1 MRSRGLCSGGMRP
14 LKLTVRPKVEH
25 LIGVTAVVL
34 LILGPIAFVQNRK
47 AARAPSAP
55 NATWLT
61 VYNKRWPAI
70 VVLGIAAFAFSYS
83 ATGHDGQRWRVY
95 GFPFPAGAFDSH
107 GADYVGLV
115 TLPFALFNA
124 LIWTTLPDLC
134 LFVWRHAS
142 ARRNQTRR
150 A

>member
-1 MRSRGLCSGGMRP
+1 M
-14 LKLTVRPKVEH
+14 KL
-25 LIGVTAVVL
+25 LIGRTSVAL

-95 GFPFPAGAFDSH
+95 GFPFPAAAFDSH
-107 GADYVGLV
+107 GADYVGPL
-115 TLPFALFNA
+115 TLPSLFANA
-124 LIWTTLPDLC
+124 VIWALLPDIC
-134 LFVWRHAS
+134 LYVWRLAAS
-142 ARRNQTRR
+142 RRNLTTR

>member
-1 MRSRGLCSGGMRP
+1 
-14 LKLTVRPKVEH
+14 VEY
-25 LIGVTAVVL
+25 LIGVTAVAL

-47 AARAPSAP
+47 AVRAPSAP

-61 VYNKRWPAI
+61 VYHKRWPAI

-83 ATGHDGQRWRVY
+83 TTGHDGQRWRVY
-95 GFPFPAGAFDSH
+95 GFPFPAAAFDSH

-115 TLPFALFNA
+115 TLPFTLFNA

-134 LFVWRHAS
+134 LFVWRYAS
-142 ARRNQTRR
+142 ANRAQTRG

>member
-1 MRSRGLCSGGMRP
+1 
-14 LKLTVRPKVEH
+14 VEH
-25 LIGVTAVVL
+25 LITGAAVAL

-47 AARAPSAP
+47 VARAPSAP
-55 NATWLT
+55 NASWLS
-61 VYNKRWPAI
+61 VYKRRWPAI
-70 VVLGIAAFAFSYS
+70 VVLGIAAFAFTYS
-83 ATGHDGQRWRVY
+83 TTGHDGQRWRVY
-95 GFPFPAGAFDSH
+95 GFPFPAAALDSH

-115 TLPFALFNA
+115 TLPFTLFNA

-142 ARRNQTRR
+142 ARPNRTLG